1 LITDKAIES
10 VPKVEINGFTDEQ
23 NVFIQKQHK
32 ELLKYSRD
40 NNENKEVAFVFKSD
54 LTNKTIFI
62 GSDDVIEFGNGLMG
76 KGDNLF
82 VMHNHPRNSSFSK
95 TDIDEFINSLIKSLS
110 IVKNNGEVVV
120 ITKTGAYDF
129 RSAFIAKQR
138 HISKYIV
145 NKTEEEYNIFVD
157 KLLKYYEKKGMV
169 KWIR

>member
-1 LITDKAIES
+1 
-10 VPKVEINGFTDEQ
+10 
-23 NVFIQKQHK
+23 
-32 ELLKYSRD
+32 
-40 NNENKEVAFVFKSD
+40 
-54 LTNKTIFI
+54 
-62 GSDDVIEFGNGLMG
+62 
-76 KGDNLF
+76 
-82 VMHNHPRNSSFSK
+82 MHNHPRNSSFSK